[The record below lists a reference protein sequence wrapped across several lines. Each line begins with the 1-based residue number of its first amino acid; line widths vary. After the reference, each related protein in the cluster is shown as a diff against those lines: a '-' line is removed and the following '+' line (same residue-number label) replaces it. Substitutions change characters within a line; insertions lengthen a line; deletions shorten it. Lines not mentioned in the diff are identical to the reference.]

1 MKKKLIILTILL
13 LLLTSLN
20 SFAEGKE
27 SSISLI
33 RSETT
38 YLSNGYKFITNTYL
52 KNINRSTVSSQKET
66 NYVDPDN
73 VILWKVTLIGTFTYN
88 GFTSSCTSAS
98 SYSTVYQGNWS
109 ESNNNTFASG
119 NAAVASVTMV
129 RKFLFITVETQVV
142 NLTITCDKDG
152 NVQ

>member
-1 MKKKLIILTILL
+1 ML

-20 SFAEGKE
+20 SFAEGEE

-38 YLSNGYKFITNTYL
+38 YLNNGYKFITNTYL
-52 KNINRSTVSSQKET
+52 KNLDRSTVSSQKET

-73 VILWKVTLIGTFTYN
+73 VILWKVTLTGTFTYN
-88 GFTSSCTSAS
+88 GSTSSCTAAS

-129 RKFLFITVETQVV
+129 RKFLFITVETQVA

-152 NVQ
+152 NIH